1 MALIEKP
8 AKCFVVAVVVV
19 VLFTFILLLLF
30 FCSVTDRQVNYS
42 FKIRVKK
49 KGIAGSGKA
58 VPVDYG

>member
-8 AKCFVVAVVVV
+8 AKCSVVAVVVV
-19 VLFTFILLLLF
+19 VLFTFILLFFF

-49 KGIAGSGKA
+49 KA
-58 VPVDYG
+58 